1 MRHNLAYSFEAD
13 FANVFYVEQDET
25 LVACDCEDNSV
36 ELHNINRE
44 RMIRLVRNWVCN
56 KAIQSPNINEKPWER
71 SEMSEH
77 EMRNLHEINSALNC
91 FLGSP
96 PGKSEVVIA
105 MELKEKGRQKK
116 A

>member
-1 MRHNLAYSFEAD
+1 MKHKLTYSFDAD
-13 FANVFYVEQDET
+13 FANAFYYEQDEYF
-25 LVACDCEDNSV
+25 VAYDCEDNSV

-44 RMIRLVRNWVCN
+44 RMTRLVRNWVCN
-56 KAIQSPNINEKPWER
+56 KAIQSPNMHEKPWEM

-77 EMRNLHEINSALNC
+77 EIRNLREINAALNC
-91 FLGSP
+91 FLAPP

-105 MELKEKGRQKK
+105 MQQKEKGRQKK